1 MTGLHVEDL
10 IAVKPADRFDEAAL
24 GIHLARVLDGYRGPL
39 SARQFKS
46 AKGPATYLLHT
57 AGRDY
62 VLRRAAVGNAAAAE
76 RLAREFQVTASLAA
90 RGFPVLAALH
100 HCADPAVIGA
110 PFTIA
115 DHRRGRVWRDPR
127 LPGLDPKERARLY
140 EAIGALLAELHG
152 LSPDDLG
159 LNGTLAPETPYAAR
173 LAKWIQ
179 GYRDQADEDIGP
191 MERLIAWLPDHLPR
205 PDPASLTHGDCR
217 IDNMLFDIHEPRVV
231 ALQGWDQVG
240 LGQPLADVARLC
252 ALYHITVPGVGGLE
266 GLDPIATGIPG
277 ERDFVGQ
284 YCGRL
289 GRPVP
294 DDWHVH
300 VAIDLFRLAV
310 VSQGV
315 KRRAAAAGQ
324 AQAARQYGML
334 TRAYAGQ
341 AWHLVEGE

>member
-1 MTGLHVEDL
+1 MTGFDVEDL

-24 GIHLARVLDGYRGPL
+24 GRYLAQALDGYRGPL

-46 AKGPATYLLHT
+46 AKGVPTYLLHT

-62 VLRRAAVGNAAAAE
+62 VMRRAVNGGAG
-76 RLAREFQVTASLAA
+76 RLAREFQVAAALAG

-100 HCADPAVIGA
+100 HCADAGVIGA
-110 PFTIA
+110 PFTIS

-127 LPGLDPKERARLY
+127 LPGLDPKERGRLY
-140 EAIGALLAELHG
+140 EAINGLLADLHRLNPG
-152 LSPDDLG
+152 DLG
-159 LNGTLAPETPYAAR
+159 LNGALAPETPYAAR
-173 LAKWIQ
+173 LAKWI
-179 GYRDQADEDIGP
+179 GSYRDQADEDIGP
-191 MERLIAWLPDHLPR
+191 MERLIGWLPDHLPAAQA
-205 PDPASLTHGDCR
+205 PCLTHGDCR
-217 IDNMLFDIHEPRVV
+217 IDNMLFDLHEPRVV
-231 ALQGWDQVG
+231 ALQGWEQVG
-240 LGQPLADVARLC
+240 LGQPLSDVARLC
-252 ALYHITVPGVGGLE
+252 ALYHITVPGFGGLE
-266 GLDPIATGIPG
+266 GLDPIASGIPG
-277 ERDFVGQ
+277 ERDFLAR
-284 YCGRL
+284 YCERL

-310 VSQGV
+310 VAQGV

>member
-1 MTGLHVEDL
+1 MTGLHVDDL

-24 GIHLARVLDGYRGPL
+24 DRYLAQVLDGYRGPL

-46 AKGPATYLLHT
+46 AKGVPTYLLHT

-62 VLRRAAVGNAAAAE
+62 VMRRSPMVNGGAAE
-76 RLAREFQVTASLAA
+76 RLAREFQVTAALAD

-100 HCADPAVIGA
+100 HCADAGVIGA
-110 PFTIA
+110 PFTIS

-127 LPGLDPKERARLY
+127 LPGLDPKERGRLY
-140 EAIGALLAELHG
+140 DAVNALLADLHR
-152 LSPDDLG
+152 LAPDDLG
-159 LNGTLAPETPYAAR
+159 LNGALAPETPYAAR

-179 GYRDQADEDIGP
+179 TYREQADEEIGP
-191 MERLIAWLPDHLPR
+191 AERLIAWLPDHLPAAEA
-205 PDPASLTHGDCR
+205 PCLTHGDCR

-231 ALQGWDQVG
+231 ALQGWEQVG
-240 LGQPLADVARLC
+240 LGQPLSDVARLC
-252 ALYHITVPGVGGLE
+252 ALYHITVPGFGGLE
-266 GLDPIATGIPG
+266 GLDPIASGIPG
-277 ERDFVGQ
+277 ERDFLGH
-284 YCGRL
+284 YCDKL
-289 GRPVP
+289 GRKVP

-310 VSQGV
+310 VAQGV

-324 AQAARQYGML
+324 AQAAKQYGVL